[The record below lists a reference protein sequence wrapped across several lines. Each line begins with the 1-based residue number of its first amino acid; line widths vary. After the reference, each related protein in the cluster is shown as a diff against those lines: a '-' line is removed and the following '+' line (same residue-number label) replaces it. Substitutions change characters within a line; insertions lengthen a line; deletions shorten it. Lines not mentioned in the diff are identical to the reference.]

1 MRALPATKRLF
12 LMPSPPA
19 FERVKDFPILLDVRF
34 RRRER
39 GGLMMPGEV
48 RVLEANRS
56 QLSWDLVDL
65 EALLPAEHRARLVWR
80 FVETL
85 ELEPFY
91 TAIKSRE
98 GEAGRPLA
106 FSPRA

>member
-1 MRALPATKRLF
+1 ML
-12 LMPSPPA
+12 
-19 FERVKDFPILLDVRF
+19 
-34 RRRER
+34 
-39 GGLMMPGEV
+39 GGA

-56 QLSWDLVDL
+56 QLCWDLVDL

-85 ELEPFY
+85 DLAAFY
-91 TAIKSRE
+91 EAIRARD
-98 GEAGRPLA
+98 GEAGRPWA